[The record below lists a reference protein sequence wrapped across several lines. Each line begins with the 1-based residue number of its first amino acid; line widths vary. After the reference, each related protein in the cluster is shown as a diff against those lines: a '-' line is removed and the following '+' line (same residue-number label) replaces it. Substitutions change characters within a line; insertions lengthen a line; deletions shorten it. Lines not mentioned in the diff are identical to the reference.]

1 MMIMIMKMIIMMMMM
16 MKMHRLLAL
25 DVFFGEYSVAASH
38 AVYAFTYCPDCA
50 VLNTQ
55 IGIDVLWFLSCGSLS
70 FPSSWA
76 IL

>member
-1 MMIMIMKMIIMMMMM
+1 MMIMIMKKMMIMKMIMKMII

-25 DVFFGEYSVAASH
+25 DVFFGEYSMAASH

-55 IGIDVLWFLSCGSLS
+55 IGIR
-70 FPSSWA
+70 
-76 IL
+76 